1 MDNFIRKR
9 IDIATC
15 WATNRISAM
24 DTLERYEDSY
34 AIAEEFR
41 EWILHIGEKNENLRD
56 SVLNFPKELKKL
68 IRRYPTFADARAA
81 LTALNWSKGESGNAE
96 SNWIAVTELDPRYS
110 DEEWLKKIRRWP
122 PQPIKDL
129 MNFIDLK

>member
-41 EWILHIGEKNENLRD
+41 EWILHIGEKNENLKD

-68 IRRYPTFADARAA
+68 LDQTVNEGVINLSREIRPTLFG
-81 LTALNWSKGESGNAE
+81 L
-96 SNWIAVTELDPRYS
+96 VYYY
-110 DEEWLKKIRRWP
+110 
-122 PQPIKDL
+122 
-129 MNFIDLK
+129 

>member
-56 SVLNFPKELKKL
+56 SVLNFPKELKELLDQKINDQL
-68 IRRYPTFADARAA
+68 INSSCKT
-81 LTALNWSKGESGNAE
+81 
-96 SNWIAVTELDPRYS
+96 
-110 DEEWLKKIRRWP
+110 
-122 PQPIKDL
+122 QPHYLGLFIIINNDL
-129 MNFIDLK
+129 RI